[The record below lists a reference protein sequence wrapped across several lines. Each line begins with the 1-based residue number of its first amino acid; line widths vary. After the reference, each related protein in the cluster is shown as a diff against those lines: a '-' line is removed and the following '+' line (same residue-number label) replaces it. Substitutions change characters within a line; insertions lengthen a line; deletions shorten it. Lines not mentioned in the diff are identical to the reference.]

1 MFSSR
6 IARAVAAGTL
16 VLAAP
21 MLSSCGFNFA
31 TDQVYTPAPGAN
43 NRDHDVDVLNAVIV
57 ATEAGEGTLVFGLS
71 NNSTAEAD
79 ELTGV
84 TAETFSGGQVTVA
97 LEGPVEIKAGGY
109 TRLATPTEENGLGAD
124 TDVDGP
130 GLKVKGDFKLSD
142 FVKVTFEFANSDAV
156 ELDAPVV
163 ANNGDWAG
171 QDGDTHTPEDEHLS
185 GGHH

>member
-43 NRDHDVDVLNAVIV
+43 NRDHAVDVLNAVIV
-57 ATEAGEGTLVFGLS
+57 ATEDGEGTLVFGLS
-71 NNSTAEAD
+71 NNSVTEAD

-84 TAETFSGGQVTVA
+84 TAETFSGSPVRVNLKA
-97 LEGPVEIKAGGY
+97 PVEIKPGGY
-109 TRLATPTEENGLGAD
+109 TRLATPTDDNGLGAD

-130 GLKVKGDFKLSD
+130 GLKVRGDFKLSD
-142 FVKVTFEFANSDAV
+142 FVKIDFEFANSEPV
-156 ELDAPVV
+156 HIQAPVMP
-163 ANNGDWAG
+163 NNGDWAG
-171 QDGDTHTPEDEHLS
+171 QDGDTHTPEDELLS
-185 GGHH
+185 GSH